1 MEKKNEHYCDICKK
15 NYKNYKSLWKHN
27 YVFHKNTDNHH
38 NHIDNHHNHN
48 DNHKIVLKN
57 EEAKVY
63 LCNKCNKSFEF
74 YQNRWRHEK
83 KCKNEGGKKEDDK
96 IKDLED
102 KVLKANEENNELKE
116 TVKKISKDFEEM
128 KKLIKKADKQIVNN
142 INNGNINNGNIINN
156 HIQINAIGCED
167 LIKKLSDTQQLDV
180 LTAGLF
186 DESPIVELVRKTYND
201 EKLKKNRNTYI
212 SNLQSPN
219 CLTYNNEKKRFDAV
233 NKNKHIDNII
243 KNRMDDI
250 IKMYAAHSN
259 KMKPAHKKIFNEYIE
274 NINNNENNKNK
285 ELYQKHKEEINR
297 IIYNDKEFMKK
308 VKEIVDKT
316 EIIENE
322 EDSEAEE
329 IEDQDSEDSVVL

>member
-1 MEKKNEHYCDICKK
+1 MVNEYKCKHCEKIYSSISSRSNHIRIK
-15 NYKNYKSLWKHN
+15 
-27 YVFHKNTDNHH
+27 HKNVDNHPNH
-38 NHIDNHHNHN
+38 NDNHIDNHQIIIN
-48 DNHKIVLKN
+48 N
-57 EEAKVY
+57 EEAKTY
-63 LCNKCNKSFEF
+63 LCSKCNKSFEF

-83 KCKNEGGKKEDDK
+83 NCKNEEKKKEDDK
-96 IKDLED
+96 IKILQ
-102 KVLKANEENNELKE
+102 EENNELKE

-128 KKLIKKADKQIVNN
+128 KKLIKKADKQIINN

-156 HIQINAIGCED
+156 HTHIQINAIGFED
-167 LIKKLSDTQQLDV
+167 LIKKLSDTQQLDI

-316 EIIENE
+316 EIKE
-322 EDSEAEE
+322 EDSEDEE
-329 IEDQDSEDSVVL
+329 IEDQDSEDSIVL

>member
-1 MEKKNEHYCDICKK
+1 MEKKNEYYCDKCKK
-15 NYKNYKSLWKHN
+15 YYKNYKSLWKHN
-27 YVFHKNTDNHH
+27 YVYHKNTDNHH

-48 DNHKIVLKN
+48 DNHKRIIKN
-57 EEAKVY
+57 EEVKAY

-201 EKLKKNRNTYI
+201 
-212 SNLQSPN
+212 
-219 CLTYNNEKKRFDAV
+219 
-233 NKNKHIDNII
+233 
-243 KNRMDDI
+243 
-250 IKMYAAHSN
+250 
-259 KMKPAHKKIFNEYIE
+259 
-274 NINNNENNKNK
+274 
-285 ELYQKHKEEINR
+285 
-297 IIYNDKEFMKK
+297 
-308 VKEIVDKT
+308 
-316 EIIENE
+316 
-322 EDSEAEE
+322 
-329 IEDQDSEDSVVL
+329 